1 MTTEPFGI
9 FPFFFSNALMSDTW
23 SAYFG
28 SDFTCLTIEITTSGR
43 TA

>member
-1 MTTEPFGI
+1 MTTEPSGMR
-9 FPFFFSNALMSDTW
+9 PLAFSNLWTSETW

-28 SDFTCLTIEITTSGR
+28 SCLTWGTIEMTTSGR